1 MKEAVTVRQASPH
14 CGAASRR
21 QDSPCGHVRIDR
33 LVSGKPPPK
42 QIVSISRVTSFSKMS
57 TDQDQARQIAERVA
71 RRVAGER
78 GSVSAPQPP
87 TARPTN
93 GAPVRE
99 EITAIREGLH
109 DLESKLERIESKL
122 VNGSAQTPDPP
133 RARVID
139 FVAAGPPLKS
149 QPRAAEPIA
158 RAIAQPPSVAET
170 SAQVSSKPP
179 AEFFQ
184 FVPATQSPWLGRL
197 SSMLGEN
204 PQSPNPQ
211 KPSHPSQERFGVEEA
226 TVKEL
231 VEFFESEKKCSVEP
245 GDKPCD
251 HCAMCSSRGF

>member
-1 MKEAVTVRQASPH
+1 
-14 CGAASRR
+14 
-21 QDSPCGHVRIDR
+21 
-33 LVSGKPPPK
+33 
-42 QIVSISRVTSFSKMS
+42 MS
-57 TDQDQARQIAERVA
+57 TDQDQAREIAERVA
-71 RRVAGER
+71 RRVAGDRE
-78 GSVSAPQPP
+78 SVSAPRSPS
-87 TARPTN
+87 ARPAN

-122 VNGSAQTPDPP
+122 VSGSPQSPAAP

-149 QPRAAEPIA
+149 QPRVAEP
-158 RAIAQPPSVAET
+158 
-170 SAQVSSKPP
+170 PP
-179 AEFFQ
+179 AAKTQ
-184 FVPATQSPWLGRL
+184 PSTIATTSPWLGRL
-197 SSMLGEN
+197 SSMLGDN
-204 PQSPNPQ
+204 PQSAVSHPQ
-211 KPSHPSQERFGVEEA
+211 TPSHPSQERFGVEEA